1 MRQCFVMLSIAK
13 MGRKS
18 KYYYVNLA
26 QSSYEASSALPGEP
40 PAVWGGDG
48 ARQLGLYGA
57 VNRAEFFLLFDGFSP
72 DEETK
77 LVENA
82 GGKRRVPGWDLVF
95 TPPKS
100 VSILWVVVDPALRAA
115 IERLHHR
122 AVEAAIA
129 YLESRARLLTHDA
142 PPAGLVVAYFEH
154 GSNRA
159 GEPNLHT
166 HALVLNDGV
175 AHNGATGP
183 INSRVLYQHKMAAGA
198 IYRSELA
205 ALLQAELGL
214 ELVRCQ
220 SWFEL
225 TGFSRTEGRYQ
236 TLMNLWSSRR
246 KAIEAMA
253 PSTAAQAQA
262 VAYMT
267 REKKGYVPPRDELLQ
282 MWQEVTVQHGLSQ
295 RRAMRFIV
303 PEGKKQMTLWQRFQE
318 WRTLREARKIVVM
331 HQSHF
336 SRRDLVT
343 AIAVAAQ
350 ARGLNS
356 VDVLRLTDT
365 CLKHRQVMSIG
376 VVKDEER
383 FTFKRLYRLEQSLL
397 SQATK
402 LAVTPGMRV
411 SHRQVERAGT
421 GERLSVEQRRA
432 LHTLTEGGKLK
443 VLSGISGTGKTHTL
457 IAAAK
462 AYRNSGYTVVAVSPS
477 RQGAEHVKESGL
489 ESQGVL
495 SKLLYGE
502 VARSITVYK
511 LFYVIDRA
519 KEGKRRYGSRAYAK
533 DPLSRKTVV
542 IVDEA
547 QALSAAQMLRLLKE
561 VSRAGGKLIISGDI
575 KAPQAFEHS
584 GAFKALAQK
593 ISSATATL
601 TEIKR
606 QDPSLSQNLVQGIGT
621 GKVATVAN
629 LLRDETIFHLSETR
643 DEAQAKLIADWLTQ
657 ATASPKDN
665 LIIVD
670 TKEEAADLNTMAQAA
685 LRKVGV
691 LSNTAIKTKAS
702 YFRVGD
708 RVMFHETSPTYGVT
722 KGNTGTIERVELLT
736 KVAVIRLDSGK
747 TRLLNLRHYKSLT
760 LAYALTPSEA
770 KHKEVRR
777 SFVLTQGRGQD
788 VSLVQVSRAKGSTQ
802 IYSYAPQRIDE
813 PNAPEWEL
821 GRKMVYQKENE
832 LSIIAEKEARKESLG
847 QGQR

>member
-1 MRQCFVMLSIAK
+1 MLSIAK

-40 PAVWGGDG
+40 PAVWGGSG
-48 ARQLGLYGA
+48 AKQLGLFGA
-57 VNRAEFFLLFDGFSP
+57 VNRAAFFALFDGFSP
-72 DEETK
+72 DHESK
-77 LVENA
+77 LVGNA

-95 TPPKS
+95 TLPKS
-100 VSILWVVVDPALRAA
+100 ISILWVVTDPAHRAA
-115 IERLHHR
+115 IERIHHQ

-129 YLESRARLLTHDA
+129 YLESHTRLLTDDA
-142 PPAGLVVAYFEH
+142 PLAGLTVAYFEH

-175 AHNGATGP
+175 TRDGVTGP
-183 INSRVLYQHKMAAGA
+183 IDSRVLYQHKMAAGA
-198 IYRSELA
+198 LYRSELS

-214 ELVRCQ
+214 DLERCQ

-225 TGFSRTEGRYQ
+225 AGFSRTEGRYQ

-246 KAIEAMA
+246 RAIEAQA

-267 REKKGYVPPRDELLQ
+267 REKKGYVPPRDELFQ
-282 MWQEVTVQHGLSQ
+282 VWQEVAAQHGLSQ
-295 RRAMRFIV
+295 RRATRLIIS
-303 PEGKKQMTLWQRFQE
+303 EGKEQITLWQRFQE
-318 WRTLREARKIVVM
+318 WRTLREARRTVAV

-336 SRRDLVT
+336 SRRDLVA

-350 ARGLNS
+350 TRGLHS
-356 VDVLRLTDT
+356 IDVLRLTDT

-376 VVKDEER
+376 VVKNDEER
-383 FTFKRLYRLEQSLL
+383 FTFKRLYCLEQSLL

-421 GERLSVEQRRA
+421 GEQLSVEQRRA
-432 LHTLTEGGKLK
+432 LHALTEGGKLK
-443 VLSGISGTGKTHTL
+443 VLSGISGTGKTQTL

-462 AYRNSGYTVVAVSPS
+462 AYRNSGYIVIAVSQS
-477 RQGAEHVKESGL
+477 GQGAERLKESGL
-489 ESQGVL
+489 ESPGVL

-511 LFYVIDRA
+511 FFHEIDRA
-519 KEGKRRYGSRAYAK
+519 REGKRRYGSRSFAK

-542 IVDEA
+542 MVDEA
-547 QALSAAQMLRLLKE
+547 QALSAAQMLRLVKE
-561 VSRAGGKLIISGDI
+561 VRRAGGKLIISGDV

-593 ISSATATL
+593 ISSSATTL

-606 QDPSLSQNLVQGIGT
+606 QDPSLSRDLVQGIGT

-629 LLRDETIFHLSETR
+629 LLRDETLFHLSETR
-643 DEAQAKLIADWLTQ
+643 EEAQAQLIADWLAQ
-657 ATASPKDN
+657 AIASPKDN
-665 LIIVD
+665 LITVD
-670 TKEEAADLNTMAQAA
+670 TKEEAATLNTMAQARLRQAGA
-685 LRKVGV
+685 L
-691 LSNTAIKTKAS
+691 SDTAIKTKAG
-702 YFRVGD
+702 YVRVGD
-708 RVMFHETSPTYGVT
+708 RVMFQETSPTYGVT
-722 KGNTGTIERVELLT
+722 KGNTATIERLEPLT

-770 KHKEVRR
+770 KHKEVRHG
-777 SFVLTQGRGQD
+777 FVLTQGRGRD
-788 VSLVQVSRAKGSTQ
+788 FSLVQVSRGKTSTKV
-802 IYSYAPQRIDE
+802 YSYASKHEREDTDTEWRI
-813 PNAPEWEL
+813 
-821 GRKMVYQKENE
+821 GRQMVFQKEVD
-832 LSIIAEKEARKESLG
+832 LAIVAKEKQTDRPN
-847 QGQR
+847 QQQQQQRGR

>member
-1 MRQCFVMLSIAK
+1 MLSIAK

-40 PAVWGGDG
+40 PAVWGGQG
-48 ARQLGLYGA
+48 AKQLGLCGA
-57 VNRAEFFLLFDGFSP
+57 VNRAEFLALFDGFSA
-72 DEETK
+72 DHESK

-95 TPPKS
+95 TVPKS
-100 VSILWVVVDPALRAA
+100 ISILWVVADPAHRAA
-115 IERLHHR
+115 TERIHHQ

-129 YLESRARLLTHDA
+129 YLESHTRLLTKDA
-142 PPAGLVVAYFEH
+142 PLAGLTVAYFEH

-175 AHNGATGP
+175 TRDGVTGP
-183 INSRVLYQHKMAAGA
+183 IDSRVLYQHKMAAGA
-198 IYRSELA
+198 LYRSELA
-205 ALLQAELGL
+205 ALLQTELGL
-214 ELVRCQ
+214 ELQRCQ

-225 TGFSRTEGRYQ
+225 AGFSRTEGRYQ

-246 KAIEAMA
+246 RAIEAQE

-262 VAYMT
+262 VAYIT
-267 REKKGYVPPRDELLQ
+267 RDKKGYVPPRDELFQ
-282 MWQEVTVQHGLSQ
+282 AWQEIAVQHGLSQ
-295 RRAMRFIV
+295 RKATRLII
-303 PEGKKQMTLWQRFQE
+303 PEGKEQITLWQRFQE
-318 WRTLREARKIVVM
+318 WRTLREARRIVAV

-350 ARGLNS
+350 ARGLHS
-356 VDVLRLTDT
+356 VDVLRLTNT

-397 SQATK
+397 TQATK
-402 LAVTPGMRV
+402 LAVTSGMRV
-411 SHRQVERAGT
+411 SHRQMERAGT
-421 GERLSVEQRRA
+421 GERLSEEQRRA
-432 LHTLTEGGKLK
+432 LHVITEGGKLK
-443 VLSGISGTGKTHTL
+443 MLSGISGTGKTQTL

-462 AYRNSGYTVVAVSPS
+462 AYRNSGYTVIAVSPS
-477 RQGAEHVKESGL
+477 GQGAERLKESGL
-489 ESQGVL
+489 ESQGKL
-495 SKLLYGE
+495 SKLLFGE
-502 VARSITVYK
+502 VERSITVYK
-511 LFYVIDRA
+511 LFHEIDRA
-519 KEGKRRYGSRAYAK
+519 REGKRRYGSRSYAK
-533 DPLSRKTVV
+533 DPLSRKPVV
-542 IVDEA
+542 MVDEA
-547 QALSAAQMLRLLKE
+547 QSLSTAQMLRLVKE

-584 GAFKALAQK
+584 GAFKALAK
-593 ISSATATL
+593 EISFSATTL

-606 QDPSLSQNLVQGIGT
+606 QDPSLSRDLVQGIGT

-643 DEAQAKLIADWLTQ
+643 EEAQAQLIADWLSQ
-657 ATASPKDN
+657 AIASPKDN

-670 TKEEAADLNTMAQAA
+670 TKEEAATLNTMAQTA
-685 LRKVGV
+685 LRQAGA
-691 LSNTAIKTKAS
+691 LSDTAIKTKAG

-722 KGNTGTIERVELLT
+722 KGNTGTMERLESLT

-747 TRLLNLRHYKSLT
+747 TRLINLRHYKGLS
-760 LAYALTPSEA
+760 LAYAVTPSEA
-770 KHKEVRR
+770 KHKEVRHG
-777 SFVLTQGRGQD
+777 FVLTTGRGRD
-788 VSLVQVSRAKGSTQ
+788 VSLVQVSRGKTLTKV
-802 IYSYAPQRIDE
+802 YSYSPKHERENTDTEWRIGRQMVFQKDVDLAIVAKEKQTERPHQQNQQQR
-813 PNAPEWEL
+813 
-821 GRKMVYQKENE
+821 R
-832 LSIIAEKEARKESLG
+832 R
-847 QGQR
+847 

>member
-1 MRQCFVMLSIAK
+1 MLSIAK

-48 ARQLGLYGA
+48 ARQLGLTGA
-57 VNRAEFFLLFDGFSP
+57 VNRAEFFALFDGFSP
-72 DEETK
+72 DEDETK

-100 VSILWVVVDPALRAA
+100 VSILWAVVDSAYRAA
-115 IERLHHR
+115 GERLHHR

-129 YLESRARLLTHDA
+129 YLESHSRLLTHDA

-159 GEPNLHT
+159 EEPNLHT

-175 AHNGATGP
+175 TKDGVTGP
-183 INSRVLYQHKMAAGA
+183 IDSRVLYRHKMAAGA
-198 IYRSELA
+198 LYRSELA
-205 ALLQAELGL
+205 ALLQTELGL
-214 ELVRCQ
+214 DLVRCK

-225 TGFSRTEGRYQ
+225 AGFSRTEGRYQ

-246 KAIEAMA
+246 AAIEAMA
-253 PSTAAQAQA
+253 PSTAAEAQA
-262 VAYMT
+262 AAYMT
-267 REKKGYVPPRDELLQ
+267 RQKKGYIPPRDELFQ
-282 MWQEVTVQHGLSQ
+282 AWQEIAAQHGLSE
-295 RRAMRFIV
+295 RRARRFIL
-303 PEGKKQMTLWQRFQE
+303 PEGREQKITLWQRFQE
-318 WRTLREARKIVVM
+318 WRTLREARRMVVL

-336 SRRDLVT
+336 SRRDLVV

-365 CLKHRQVMSIG
+365 CLRHRQVMSIG

-402 LAVTPGMRV
+402 LAMTPGMRV

-421 GERLSVEQRRA
+421 GEKLSPEQRRA

-443 VLSGISGTGKTHTL
+443 VLSGISGTGKTRTL

-462 AYRNSGYTVVAVSPS
+462 AYRNSGYTVIAVSPS
-477 RQGAEHVKESGL
+477 RQGAEHLRESGL

-502 VARSITVYK
+502 VERSITLYK
-511 LFYVIDRA
+511 LFHEIDRA
-519 KEGKRRYGSRAYAK
+519 REGRQRYGSRAYTK

-542 IVDEA
+542 IADKA
-547 QALSAAQMLRLLKE
+547 QALSAAQMLRLVKE
-561 VSRAGGKLIISGDI
+561 VSRAGGKLIVSGDV

-584 GAFKALAQK
+584 GAFKALAK
-593 ISSATATL
+593 EISSSVTL
-601 TEIKR
+601 TEVKR
-606 QDPSLSQNLVQGIGT
+606 QETSPSRDLVEAIGARNT
-621 GKVATVAN
+621 RGVAH
-629 LLRDETIFHLSETR
+629 LLRDENI
-643 DEAQAKLIADWLTQ
+643 
-657 ATASPKDN
+657 
-665 LIIVD
+665 
-670 TKEEAADLNTMAQAA
+670 
-685 LRKVGV
+685 LR
-691 LSNTAIKTKAS
+691 
-702 YFRVGD
+702 
-708 RVMFHETSPTYGVT
+708 
-722 KGNTGTIERVELLT
+722 
-736 KVAVIRLDSGK
+736 
-747 TRLLNLRHYKSLT
+747 
-760 LAYALTPSEA
+760 
-770 KHKEVRR
+770 
-777 SFVLTQGRGQD
+777 
-788 VSLVQVSRAKGSTQ
+788 
-802 IYSYAPQRIDE
+802 
-813 PNAPEWEL
+813 
-821 GRKMVYQKENE
+821 
-832 LSIIAEKEARKESLG
+832 
-847 QGQR
+847 

>member
-1 MRQCFVMLSIAK
+1 MLSIAK

-40 PAVWGGDG
+40 PAAWGGSG
-48 ARQLGLYGA
+48 AKQLGLYGA
-57 VNRAEFFLLFDGFSP
+57 VNRAAFSALFDGFSP
-72 DEETK
+72 DHESK

-100 VSILWVVVDPALRAA
+100 VSILWVVVDTALRAVM
-115 IERLHHR
+115 EHLHHR

-129 YLESRARLLTHDA
+129 YLESHARLLTDDA
-142 PPAGLVVAYFEH
+142 PLAGLTVAYFEH

-175 AHNGATGP
+175 TRDGVTGP
-183 INSRVLYQHKMAAGA
+183 IDSRVLYQHKMAAGA
-198 IYRSELA
+198 LYRSELS

-214 ELVRCQ
+214 DLERCQ

-225 TGFSRTEGRYQ
+225 AGFSRTEGRYQ

-246 KAIEAMA
+246 RAIEAQA

-267 REKKGYVPPRDELLQ
+267 RDKKGYVPPRDELFQ
-282 MWQEVTVQHGLSQ
+282 VWQDVAAQHGLSQ
-295 RRAMRFIV
+295 RRATRLII
-303 PEGKKQMTLWQRFQE
+303 PEGKEQITLWQRYQE
-318 WRTLREARKIVVM
+318 WRTLREARRIVAL

-350 ARGLNS
+350 ARGLHS

-376 VVKDEER
+376 LVKDEER

-397 SQATK
+397 AQANK
-402 LAVTPGMRV
+402 LAITSGMRV

-421 GERLSVEQRRA
+421 GEGLSVEQRRA
-432 LHTLTEGGKLK
+432 LHTLTESGKLK

-462 AYRNSGYTVVAVSPS
+462 AYRNSGYTVIAVSQS
-477 RQGAEHVKESGL
+477 RQGAEHLRESGL
-489 ESQGVL
+489 ESKGVL

-511 LFYVIDRA
+511 LFHEIDRA
-519 KEGKRRYGSRAYAK
+519 REGRRRYGSRAFTK

-542 IVDEA
+542 MADEA
-547 QALSAAQMLRLLKE
+547 QALSAAQMLRLVEE
-561 VSRAGGKLIISGDI
+561 VRRAGGKLILSGDV

-584 GAFKALAQK
+584 GAFKALAQEVSSS
-593 ISSATATL
+593 ISL
-601 TEIKR
+601 TEVRR
-606 QDPSLSQNLVQGIGT
+606 QETSPSRDLVEAIGDRKIA
-621 GKVATVAN
+621 KVAH
-629 LLRDETIFHLSETR
+629 LLRDENILRLSETKE
-643 DEAQAKLIADWLTQ
+643 EAQTQLIADWLTQ

-670 TKEEAADLNTMAQAA
+670 TKEEAATVNALAQKA
-685 LRKVGV
+685 LREAET
-691 LSNTAIKTKAS
+691 LSDAAIKTKAG
-702 YFRVGD
+702 YFHVGD

-722 KGNTGTIERVELLT
+722 KGNTGTIERIESLT

-747 TRLLNLRHYKSLT
+747 TRLLNLRHYKSLM
-760 LAYALTPSEA
+760 LSYALTPSEA
-770 KHKEVRR
+770 KHKEVRYG
-777 SFVLTQGRGQD
+777 FVLTEGRGQD
-788 VSLVQVSRAKGSTQ
+788 VALMQISRTKVATQ
-802 IYSYAPQRIDE
+802 IYSYAPRGIDE
-813 PNAPEWEL
+813 PSASELEL
-821 GRKMVYQKENE
+821 GRKMIYQKENE
-832 LSIIAEKEARKESLG
+832 LSVIAERKDGKEPLS
-847 QGQR
+847 QRQRQP

>member
-1 MRQCFVMLSIAK
+1 MLSIAK

-48 ARQLGLYGA
+48 ARQLGLTGA
-57 VNRAEFFLLFDGFSP
+57 VNRAEFFALFDGFSP
-72 DEETK
+72 DEDETK

-100 VSILWVVVDPALRAA
+100 VSILWAVVDSAYRAA
-115 IERLHHR
+115 VERLHHR

-129 YLESRARLLTHDA
+129 YLESHSRLLTHDA

-159 GEPNLHT
+159 EEPNLHT

-175 AHNGATGP
+175 TKDGVTGP
-183 INSRVLYQHKMAAGA
+183 IDSRVLYRHKMAAGA
-198 IYRSELA
+198 LYRSELA
-205 ALLQAELGL
+205 ALLQTELGL
-214 ELVRCQ
+214 DLVRCK

-225 TGFSRTEGRYQ
+225 AGFSRTEGRYQ

-246 KAIEAMA
+246 AAIEAMA
-253 PSTAAQAQA
+253 PSTAAEAQA
-262 VAYMT
+262 AAYMT
-267 REKKGYVPPRDELLQ
+267 RQKKGYIPPRDELFQ
-282 MWQEVTVQHGLSQ
+282 AWQEIAAQHGLSE
-295 RRAMRFIV
+295 RRARRFIL
-303 PEGKKQMTLWQRFQE
+303 PEGREQKITLWQRFQE
-318 WRTLREARKIVVM
+318 WRTLREARRMVVL

-336 SRRDLVT
+336 SRRDLVV

-365 CLKHRQVMSIG
+365 CLRHRQVMSIG

-402 LAVTPGMRV
+402 LAMTPGMRV

-421 GERLSVEQRRA
+421 GEKLSPEQRRA

-443 VLSGISGTGKTHTL
+443 VLSGISGTGKTRTL

-462 AYRNSGYTVVAVSPS
+462 AYRNSGYTVIAVSPS
-477 RQGAEHVKESGL
+477 RQGAEHLRESGL

-502 VARSITVYK
+502 VERSITLYK
-511 LFYVIDRA
+511 LFHEIDRA
-519 KEGKRRYGSRAYAK
+519 REGRQRYGSRAYTK

-542 IVDEA
+542 IADKA
-547 QALSAAQMLRLLKE
+547 QALSAAQMLRLVKE
-561 VSRAGGKLIISGDI
+561 VSRAGGKLIVSGDV

-584 GAFKALAQK
+584 GAFKALAK
-593 ISSATATL
+593 EISSSVTL
-601 TEIKR
+601 TEVKR
-606 QDPSLSQNLVQGIGT
+606 QETSPSRDLVEAIGARNT
-621 GKVATVAN
+621 RGVAH
-629 LLRDETIFHLSETR
+629 LLRDENILRLSETKE
-643 DEAQAKLIADWLTQ
+643 EAQAKLISDWLTQ
-657 ATASPKDN
+657 AIASPKDN

-670 TKEEAADLNTMAQAA
+670 TKEEAAPLNAMAQAA
-685 LRKVGV
+685 LRQAGA
-691 LSNTAIKTKAS
+691 LSDTAIKTKAGH
-702 YFRVGD
+702 FRVGD

-722 KGNTGTIERVELLT
+722 KGNMGSIERLESLT

-747 TRLLNLRHYKSLT
+747 TRLLNLRHYKALS
-760 LAYALTPSEA
+760 LAYAVTSGEA
-770 KHKEVRR
+770 KYKEVRHG
-777 SFVLTQGRGQD
+777 FVLTQGRGQD
-788 VSLVQVSRAKGSTQ
+788 VALTQVSRTKAATR
-802 IYSYAPQRIDE
+802 IYSYAPGEKDD
-813 PNAPEWEL
+813 ADTVKWEL
-821 GRKMVYQKENE
+821 GRKMVYQKDKE
-832 LSIIAEKEARKESLG
+832 LAIIAEREAKNELLSRERRHL
-847 QGQR
+847 